1 MTDRQFEIHYDT
13 LSDGDLLRWI
23 AGRIEGVS
31 LKNGERYF
39 ISTSDDFKAMI
50 EQELCQLLTGRE

>member
-50 EQELCQLLTGRE
+50 EQELTNY